1 MRFNLFQ
8 KFGFLPNRGSDPRFW
23 GLWNDTKKW
32 FVLLLFFIVI
42 GGVLIPE
49 QAHAQLFGIF
59 KAVNEGVA
67 SLFANIFL
75 LLANLVGQLLSVV
88 IYVLVQVVQYN
99 GFISSPAV
107 SKGWIIIRDL
117 FNMFFVVILLVIA
130 FSAVLKI
137 EKYPYK
143 RMLSAFLIAAV
154 LVNFSKLISG
164 VLIDFSQILMLT
176 FVNAFKDV
184 AGGNF
189 VEMLGLKEIMSLSA
203 NVGAEV
209 ITPWKTAIT
218 IMLGFIMALVA
229 LVVMIVVT
237 LIFVFRIVGLW
248 FLVVLS
254 PLAFM
259 AMVLPSTQSY
269 GRQWWQKFTNY
280 LIVGPVLAFFIWL
293 SLAVVQEPGGRQLL
307 PATESIGGEFS
318 VGVSQIGQPQY
329 MLNFI
334 IGIAMLI
341 ASLMVAKQLG
351 VAGAGLATQAVGK
364 LQGVATG
371 AIKLPFKGMK
381 FGAKEMVKTAEAGI
395 GIPLTKE
402 RWQQAWQTRRT
413 KVKEKRE
420 EKWARR
426 RMPGLPA
433 GYEEWGDVMSLKG
446 LASFPKHIIQGFTGK
461 AQRLRKDAEG
471 KEDVYDKIGQG
482 IKAKS
487 SREDRDKLDKDIDET
502 TQDIITAKRD
512 SKDFGARGTMTFSHF
527 DDFSKTLIQ
536 ERDLLRESKEAKD
549 QKRAK
554 ELDDLIKSL
563 KIGRGRAK
571 KAGQREVGASNL
583 ISDRDLYKNEASKW
597 YTKQMQTKESHLN
610 NLTEKKKNTEFSEGD
625 QSEIKKNLQVLQAEI
640 QEFDIDD
647 TAKTGLL
654 DNVNSALKN
663 VSVPLDELT
672 PEARKEMADAMWDV
686 QQKIQQL
693 RDEEE
698 IGMPEAETPLE
709 QIQDSHFRLSK
720 DVIADEDMKKLKED
734 QEKRRQEILGLRAQA
749 EMISPTTMTPDQ
761 REAINRGTYREY
773 EKLKGIDSAPELM
786 TLYARAEKEKNANL
800 ARAVITKLNDQFD
813 INELLE
819 VYDLEQGWK
828 GMADLAD
835 RLKENFDIP
844 EQQAYSFMNDIGATN
859 KLRGNFKFVMP
870 FKKDQKTGRL
880 EKVTQKQHEE
890 FAYIESG
897 KIAAQQLWGR
907 GSWGGVFAKHKD
919 PVTGQR
925 VPIYDD
931 LVGKMF
937 KRAMGTIEYEGVHR
951 NRLLPE
957 ITAGLSH
964 PNVMGGLKGLRPGL
978 APADRQRLDNILSWL
993 EGQQGSYWG
1002 REGGEKIE
1010 PVMSSE

>member
-1 MRFNLFQ
+1 MISDLFQ
-8 KFGFLPNRGSDPRFW
+8 KLGAPTSKGRS
-23 GLWNDTKKW
+23 GLGGGRRY
-32 FVLLLFFIVI
+32 FVLLLFFIAV
-42 GGVLIPE
+42 
-49 QAHAQLFGIF
+49 AGIF
-59 KAVNEGVA
+59 VPQATYA
-67 SLFANIFL
+67 SIIDFLADPLGSLSGGIATLVGYLFL

-88 IYVLVQVVQYN
+88 IYVMLKIVQYN
-99 GFISSPAV
+99 DFISSPAV

-137 EKYPYK
+137 ERYPYK

-154 LVNFSKLISG
+154 LVNFSKLICG
-164 VLIDFSQILMLT
+164 ILIDFSQILMLT

-189 VEMLGLKEIMSLSA
+189 VEMLGLKEIMSLSET
-203 NVGAEV
+203 VGAEK
-209 ITPWKTAIT
+209 IGPWTTTIT

-229 LVVMIVVT
+229 LVVMVVVT

-259 AMVLPSTQSY
+259 ASVLPSTQSY

-280 LIVGPVLAFFIWL
+280 LIIGPVLAFFIWL
-293 SLAVVQEPGGRQLL
+293 SLAVVQEPGGTQLL
-307 PATESIGGEFS
+307 PATENIGDRFS

-341 ASLMVAKQLG
+341 GSLMVAKQLG
-351 VAGAGLATQAVGK
+351 VAGAGLATKAIGK
-364 LQGVATG
+364 MQGIATG
-371 AIKLPFKGMK
+371 AVKLPFKGLK
-381 FGAKEMVKTAEAGI
+381 FAGKEALKGTEARI

-461 AQRLRKDAEG
+461 AQRLRKDAKG
-471 KEDVYDKIGQG
+471 KEDVYDKTAQG
-482 IKAKS
+482 IKAKIS
-487 SREDRDKLDKDIDET
+487 QEDRDKIDTDIDET
-502 TQDIITAKRD
+502 TQDLSRTKKG
-512 SKDFGARGTMTFSHF
+512 SKDFETRKAMTFSQVDNF
-527 DDFSKTLIQ
+527 LKNVIQ
-536 ERDLLRESKEAKD
+536 ERDTLSESEDSKD
-549 QKRAK
+549 QKRAR
-554 ELDDLIKSL
+554 ELDGLINDLNKARGMAQQAGRKSVAVNDL
-563 KIGRGRAK
+563 KVQNRGF
-571 KAGQREVGASNL
+571 
-583 ISDRDLYKNEASKW
+583 YKNQASEW

-610 NLTEKKKNTEFSEGD
+610 NLTEKKKNTEFSGGD
-625 QSEIKKNLQVLQAEI
+625 QNEIKKNLQDLQAEI
-640 QEFDIDD
+640 QGFDIDD
-647 TAKTGLL
+647 TARTELL
-654 DNVNSALKN
+654 NNVNSALEGAK
-663 VSVPLDELT
+663 VPLNELT
-672 PEARKEMADAMWDV
+672 PEARKKIADVMWDT
-686 QQKIQQL
+686 QQKIAQL
-693 RDEEE
+693 RDKEE
-698 IGMPEAETPLE
+698 IGMPEAERSLE

-720 DVIADEDMKKLKED
+720 EVISDENMKKLANKQD
-734 QEKRRQEILGLRAQA
+734 DRRQEILGLRAQA

-773 EKLKGIDSAPELM
+773 EKLKGIDSAEELM
-786 TLYARAEKEKNANL
+786 TIYARAEKEKNANL
-800 ARAVITKLNDQFD
+800 ARAVVTKLNDQFD
-813 INELLE
+813 LNELLE
-819 VYDLEQGWK
+819 VYDFEQSWK

-835 RLKENFDIP
+835 RLKEKFDIP

-880 EKVTQKQHEE
+880 EKATQEQHEE

-897 KIAAQQLWGR
+897 KISAQQLWGR

-964 PNVMGGLKGLRPGL
+964 PNVMIGLKGLRPGL
-978 APADRQRLDNILSWL
+978 APADRERMDNILSWL

-1002 REGGEKIE
+1002 RGGGGEEIE
-1010 PVMSSE
+1010 GM